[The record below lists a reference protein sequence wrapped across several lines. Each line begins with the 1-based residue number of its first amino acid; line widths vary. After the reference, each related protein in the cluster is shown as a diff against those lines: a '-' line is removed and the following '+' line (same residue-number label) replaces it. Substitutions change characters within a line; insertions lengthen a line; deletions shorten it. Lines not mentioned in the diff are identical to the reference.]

1 MKKGFYKKE
10 ELNREKP
17 IRLNKYI
24 SDCGVCS
31 RRQAYKLIEEG
42 SVTVDG
48 KKAVMGMQITLDQ
61 NIQVDGEQLQR
72 EEERIVILYY
82 KPVGIECTTNR
93 EVKGNIIDAVGYSK
107 RIYPVGRLDKNS
119 EGLILLTNDGE
130 LVNPMMKGC
139 TYHEKEYEVA
149 VNKPV
154 TTQFLEKMA
163 GGIYLKELNQTT
175 RPCQICQTG
184 KCTFQII
191 LTQGLNRQIRRMCKE
206 CGYSVSHLKRI
217 RVMNFQ
223 LGRLKTG
230 EYRMANEQELCRL
243 QQLLEGKV
251 ER

>member
-1 MKKGFYKKE
+1 MKKEFYKKE
-10 ELNREKP
+10 ELNREKS

-31 RRQAYKLIEEG
+31 RRQADKLIEEG
-42 SVTVDG
+42 KVLVDG
-48 KKAVMGMQITLDQ
+48 KKAVMGMQIVPGQD
-61 NIQVDGEQLQR
+61 IQVEGVPIQR
-72 EEERIVILYY
+72 EEERIVLLYY
-82 KPVGIECTTNR
+82 KPVGIECTANR
-93 EVKGNIIDAVGYSK
+93 EVKDNIIDAVGYSK

-139 TYHEKEYEVA
+139 TYHEKEYQVA

-163 GGIYLKELNQTT
+163 KGIYLEELNQTT
-175 RPCQICQTG
+175 RPCQIRQTG

-206 CGYSVSHLKRI
+206 CGYSVSRIKRT
-217 RVMNFQ
+217 RVMNFRV
-223 LGRLKTG
+223 GRLKAG
-230 EYRMANEQELCRL
+230 EYRMANEQELRKL
-243 QQLLEGKV
+243 QELLG
-251 ER
+251 R